1 MSVIP
6 PGWRPTRDELKQKTI
21 LITGASDGI
30 GKAVAL
36 ACASFGAAVLLSGR
50 NEAAL
55 ERVYDDIV
63 NAGGRTPG
71 LIPLD
76 LRTTQ
81 NQPYAELAETLLGEG
96 LAIDGLVHNAG
107 VLGERRALSQTSP
120 ESWQEVLQVNITAT
134 FLLTRALMPL
144 LERAPLASV
153 VLTSSGVGRRG
164 KAYWGAYAVS
174 KFATEGYMQVLADE
188 LGSTS
193 RIRVNSL
200 NPGAV
205 NTKMRRAAYPGEPP
219 DSNPLP
225 EALTDHWIYL
235 LSDASAS
242 IHGRTLNAQG

>member
-36 ACASFGAAVLLSGR
+36 ACASFGAEVLLSGR

-96 LAIDGLVHNAG
+96 LAIDGLVHKAG

-188 LGSTS
+188 LGNTS

>member
-1 MSVIP
+1 MSVMP
-6 PGWRPTRDELKQKTI
+6 EGWRPAHRELENKTI
-21 LITGASDGI
+21 LVTGANDGI
-30 GKAVAL
+30 GRAVAL
-36 ACASFGAAVLLSGR
+36 ACARLGAEVLLSGR

-55 ERVYDDIV
+55 ESVYDSIV
-63 NAGGRTPG
+63 NAGGLTPG

-76 LRTTQ
+76 LRTTHS
-81 NQPYAELAETLLGEG
+81 QPYDELAETLIGEG
-96 LAIDGLVHNAG
+96 LVIDGLVHNAG
-107 VLGERRALSQTSP
+107 VLGERRALSQTSA
-120 ESWQEVLQVNITAT
+120 ESWHEVLQVNITAT

-144 LERAPLASV
+144 LEAAPTASV

-188 LGSTS
+188 LGGTS

-205 NTKMRRAAYPGEPP
+205 NTRMRRAAYPGEPP

-225 EALTDHWIYL
+225 EALTDNWVYL
-235 LSDASAS
+235 LSDASAQ
-242 IHGRTLNAQG
+242 IHGKTLSVQG